1 MTVPPE
7 PNKSLVFTVRTYARI
22 MGASF
27 VAFFVFLFGIGAA
40 IIFGFGWELALVSA
54 VFSAGSLVGAK
65 AAQEFMTELRHLASM
80 PVVDP
85 AEDLFSKG

>member
-1 MTVPPE
+1 MTDEQPSRGP
-7 PNKSLVFTVRTYARI
+7 VFTARTYARI
-22 MGASF
+22 MAGSF
-27 VAFFVFLFGIGAA
+27 VAFYLFLFGIGAA
-40 IIFGFGWELALVSA
+40 IIFGLGWELALVSA
-54 VFSAGSLVGAK
+54 ICSAGSLVGAK